1 MTLSEPFLEQATY
14 GGRTTKHDGGI
25 RAAVRGCHAEP
36 WLRPWRLAFL
46 LAVTALGVGASITL
60 AADPQPY
67 AVTIDKTGNAALDQ
81 ALVDSSTLI
90 NLSESAPVGPFA
102 LVARAQEDAS
112 RFVTVLHSHGYYKGV
127 VTLQIAGY
135 PLDDPNLPDV
145 LDRAPAASP
154 VQVTVAV
161 DLGPLF
167 HVREVVVEGE
177 VPEAARAKLDLA
189 PGAPAVA
196 ADVLAARERLLNA
209 LRDEGYALAKVG
221 QPIAVLDAAADAL
234 DVTFEVTSGPQVALG
249 PITIEGLKRVDE
261 SFVRRRLRVQPGD
274 QFSPAALEAARKDLM
289 STGAFS
295 SVRVI
300 PAEQLDEE
308 GDLPITFQVAERSPH
323 AVSFGAAYS
332 TDLGVYLTGTWSHR
346 NLFGN
351 AEQLNLTGG
360 FQGGGS
366 ARKAPG
372 YNVDA
377 QFIKPDFLQRDQWL
391 QAELGAVKQSLEAY
405 DQDAVLG
412 NVAPNRKLSDHWSG
426 SIGLAGEWERIKQQG
441 VTRDYTLLGIPV
453 TTKYDSTDS
462 LFDPT
467 HGIRATIS
475 VTPTQSLGKTNATFV
490 LMQAMGSTYLD
501 LGQPGRSV
509 LALRGLVG
517 NAEGAS
523 QFDLPPDKRFYAGG
537 SATVRGYRY
546 QSVGPQFPDHNPQGG
561 TAVAAGTVEFRQ
573 RILDK
578 YGFAVF
584 ADAGEVTASGPPLGG
599 TWRVGVGAGPR
610 YYTPIGP
617 IRLDVAVPLNRQPGG
632 DSFELYIGIGQAF

>member
-1 MTLSEPFLEQATY
+1 
-14 GGRTTKHDGGI
+14 
-25 RAAVRGCHAEP
+25 
-36 WLRPWRLAFL
+36 
-46 LAVTALGVGASITL
+46 
-60 AADPQPY
+60 
-67 AVTIDKTGNAALDQ
+67 
-81 ALVDSSTLI
+81 
-90 NLSESAPVGPFA
+90 
-102 LVARAQEDAS
+102 
-112 RFVTVLHSHGYYKGV
+112 
-127 VTLQIAGY
+127 
-135 PLDDPNLPDV
+135 
-145 LDRAPAASP
+145 
-154 VQVTVAV
+154 VTVAV

-177 VPEAARAKLDLA
+177 VPEAAREKLDLA

-209 LRDEGYALAKVG
+209 LRDEGYALAEVA
-221 QPIAVLDAAADAL
+221 QPAAVVDPATDAL

-249 PITIEGLKRVDE
+249 PITIEGLRQVKE

-300 PAEQLDEE
+300 PAEQVDEQ
-308 GDLPITFQVAERSPH
+308 GDLPITFKVAERSPH
-323 AVSFGAAYS
+323 AVTFGAAYS

-372 YNVDA
+372 YNADA
-377 QFIKPDFLQRDQWL
+377 QFIEPDFLQRDQWL
-391 QAELGAVKQSLEAY
+391 QTELGAVKQSLEAY

-412 NVAPNRKLSDHWSG
+412 SVAPNRKFSEHWSG
-426 SIGLAGEWERIKQQG
+426 SLGLAGEWERIKQEG

-453 TTKYDSTDS
+453 TAKYDSTDN

-467 HGIRATIS
+467 HGIRAAIS

-490 LMQAMGSTYLD
+490 LMQAVGSTYLD

-509 LALRGLVG
+509 LALRGLIG
-517 NAEGAS
+517 DAQGAS
-523 QFDLPPDKRFYAGG
+523 QFELPPDKRFYAGG

-561 TAVAAGTVEFRQ
+561 TAVSAGTVEFRQ

-578 YGFAVF
+578 YGIAVF
-584 ADAGEVTASGPPLGG
+584 ADAGQVTASGPPLSG
-599 TWRVGVGAGPR
+599 TWRIGVGGGAR
-610 YYTPIGP
+610 YYTSIGP
-617 IRLDVAVPLNRQPGG
+617 IRLDVAVPVNRQPGG